1 MINPSSTE
9 DIQGEWFEILNNGTS
24 VMNLWGWKLQSS
36 GSQEFSFLEELVVY
50 PNEYKVLGLNEDT
63 LFNGSINIS
72 FNYTDLL
79 CDSNGFVK
87 LVNQFGIVHDSV
99 GWNLNEENE
108 GSSLSLI
115 DINLDNSIDSH
126 WV

>member
-63 LFNGSINIS
+63 LTNGSINIS

-79 CDSNGFVK
+79 LGDSNGFVK
-87 LVNQFGIVHDSV
+87 KPIQVMQIEDLGKVSNIEKCSKSKNKLKSQ
-99 GWNLNEENE
+99 
-108 GSSLSLI
+108 
-115 DINLDNSIDSH
+115 
-126 WV
+126 